1 MDFDKTNFRL
11 EIEVSFVR
19 LSHYLEKMGEQLNA
33 LSVKER
39 EQARIF
45 SGRGYALYQL
55 ATSGIY
61 DHEFPNTLHYSYIV
75 LLFITI
81 EDCLNKTCDLLHQA
95 NKLPLRAKDLRGD
108 AIGQCMRFLDKLAGI
123 PRDDLLY
130 WPQISDLSQ
139 IRNCIVHTSGHIE
152 LSRDKKHLLELV
164 QKQPDALKLSEHENH
179 EDRVLVVEHSYC
191 MHSTENARNFFKE
204 ILEKAGMAS

>member
-81 EDCLNKTCDLLHQA
+81 EDCLKKTCDFLQLS
-95 NKLPLRAKDLRGD
+95 NNLPLRAKDLRGD
-108 AIGQCMRFLDKLAGI
+108 AIERCMTFLDKLAGI
-123 PRDDLLY
+123 PRSDFLY
-130 WPQISDLSQ
+130 YPQVSDLSQ
-139 IRNCIVHTSGHIE
+139 IRHCIVHTSGHIE
-152 LSRDKKHLLELV
+152 FSDTKKHLLELV
-164 QKQPDALKLSEHENH
+164 RKQPELLKLSDHENP
-179 EDRVLVVEHSYC
+179 EDRVLIVEHAYC
-191 MHSTENARNFFKE
+191 VLGTENARSFFKE
-204 ILEKAGMAS
+204 ILEKTEIAG